1 MSAPPLVSIIIDSFN
16 YGRFLAEAIDSA
28 LKQNYP
34 RLEVIV
40 VDDGSTDN
48 SREVMAGYGSRIM
61 AVLQENR
68 GQAAAFNAGFR
79 RSRGDVILFLDSDD
93 VLFPTAAACAV
104 DALRDGKTIKAHWP
118 LWVVDGQGVRTG
130 KLCPK
135 LPLAEGVLRADILKG
150 GPWCIATPPTSCN
163 AWTRGFLE
171 RVMPVPEKSYRLCAD
186 SYLITLGWV
195 SGFTRLVREPQGLY
209 RVHGQNNYAGRPF
222 HQKLRRDMEIYELLC
237 GLLTDY
243 FAREGAAAD
252 VESWKRQSWPHR
264 VFQSAQE
271 LAAVIPVGKT
281 FILVDDD
288 NWGGQVCENRR
299 QLPFLEKNG
308 QYWGP
313 PKDDETAVRELE
325 RMRQE
330 HGADFLAFG
339 WPAFWWLDHYREFG
353 KQLRARFRCLL
364 QNERLVAFD
373 LRTPP

>member
-48 SREVMAGYGSRIM
+48 SREVMAGYGSRIV

-243 FAREGAAAD
+243 FAREGAAVD

-271 LAAVIPVGKT
+271 LAAVIPAGKT